1 MSDRITFSRKLIN
14 PRYLILI
21 GILSVGMFVL
31 TACSPDQP
39 ENDPSDIT
47 LIPPTG
53 LSEPGVTE
61 AAPTQDPGQS
71 TPTSDLGLQPAEK
84 DPDILYQIKTKLDYF
99 DHSVDVDQKIILP
112 HPSLGELD
120 QIVLAVPPNAWPAS
134 FSLQN
139 LSLDGEVLSN
149 YLLDGVK
156 LTIPLEQPW
165 LPGEARSLSLL
176 YRLDLPVQNAREG
189 YGPSPF
195 GYTSL
200 QTNLVDWYPMVPPY
214 DEDSGWVVHD
224 PWIFGEYLVY
234 PAADFQ
240 ISLEIINSPDLVVAA
255 SSLPIESDGIRSYS
269 LDQARNFV
277 FSISSE
283 YQVLEDE
290 VDGTSVFGYIFR
302 PYQIP
307 GEAAFETTKEALAL
321 YNDLFGPY
329 QQESIT
335 MVQADFNH
343 GMEYEGLFF
352 LSKGFFDLY
361 AGSVESYL
369 VTIAAH
375 ETAHQWWYGQVANDQ
390 ALEPW
395 LDEAFCTFSELLYFE
410 NLYPESVDWWWAVRV
425 NHYQPSGAINR
436 SIYGFR
442 EYTDQYLAY
451 RNATYLQGAKF
462 LHNLRSLMGD
472 EVFVQFIQKYAS
484 EQKDQIATRETFF
497 SILEGFIDV
506 NNQEWLLEY
515 FPPEG

>member
-1 MSDRITFSRKLIN
+1 MVSRKKFF
-14 PRYLILI
+14 PGYLILI
-21 GILSVGMFVL
+21 GILSIGLFPL
-31 TACSPDQP
+31 TACSTDQP
-39 ENDPSDIT
+39 EIILPTLSPVPSLTDS
-47 LIPPTG
+47 PPTQETG
-53 LSEPGVTE
+53 QTSPTPEPALQTPV
-61 AAPTQDPGQS
+61 AIQDIQ
-71 TPTSDLGLQPAEK
+71 
-84 DPDILYQIKTKLDYF
+84 YQINVELDYYN
-99 DHSVDVDQKIILP
+99 HSVDVDQKITLP
-112 HPSLGELD
+112 HPSRGDLEE
-120 QIVLAVPPNAWPAS
+120 IVLVVPPNAWPNS
-134 FSLQN
+134 FLLVN
-139 LSLDGEVLSN
+139 LSLDGVTLNN

-156 LTIPLEQPW
+156 LSIPLDQPW
-165 LPGEARSLSLL
+165 LPGESLSLSIL
-176 YRLDLPVQNAREG
+176 YRLDLPIQNAREG

-195 GYTSL
+195 GYTAL

-214 DEDSGWVVHD
+214 DEDSGWIVHD

-234 PAADFQ
+234 PAADFM

-255 SSLPIESDGIRSYS
+255 SSKPIESGEIRTYS

-283 YQVLEDE
+283 YLVLEDE
-290 VDGTSVFGYIFR
+290 VNGTSVFGYIFR

-307 GEAAFETTKEALAL
+307 GEAAFETTKQALAL
-321 YNDLFGPY
+321 YSDLYGSY
-329 QQESIT
+329 QQQSIT

-343 GMEYEGLFF
+343 GMEYEGLYF

-395 LDEAFCTFSELLYFE
+395 LDEAFCTFSELLFYEHLF
-410 NLYPESVDWWWAVRV
+410 PESADWWWAVRV

-462 LHNLRSLMGD
+462 LNNLRGLMGE
-472 EVFVQFIQKYAS
+472 EVFIDFIQDYS
-484 EQKDQIATRETFF
+484 RELRDQIATGEDFF
-497 SILEGFIDV
+497 SILEGYIDLKD
-506 NNQEWLLEY
+506 QEWLREY
-515 FPPEG
+515 FPPGG